1 MPEMQK
7 RMDVTHPIIRVLRYK
22 YGLSENV
29 ALATVKAIRRRL
41 GMKADE
47 EVTELMYLNHKK

>member
-1 MPEMQK
+1 
-7 RMDVTHPIIRVLRYK
+7 MDVTHPIIRMLRYK
-22 YGLSENV
+22 YGLSEAV

-41 GMKADE
+41 GMKANE